1 MHPGIV
7 TTTAAP
13 EHSRTDWRELIAI
26 LLLSVTAILT
36 AWTGFQASKWSGAMS
51 ISFSQAS
58 TNRIAAARFE
68 STANRKLSVQVAL
81 FTQWL
86 EAYQSGDTEL
96 TEFLQARFPE
106 PLATVF
112 PAWLDARPLKDPDAP
127 ATPFDM
133 EEYVIPE
140 SVQAGA
146 ADRKADGKFAQAL
159 RNNQRGDNY
168 TVLTIGFATV
178 LFFTA
183 LSERMRRR
191 SAQWTLLCLGGVG
204 FVLLAV
210 VLLTFPKLI

>member
-1 MHPGIV
+1 VLV
-7 TTTAAP
+7 TSSLTSENSP
-13 EHSRTDWRELIAI
+13 TDWRELIAI

-58 TNRIAAARFE
+58 TNRIEAARME
-68 STANRKLSVQVAL
+68 ATASRKLSVQVTL

-86 EAYQSGDTEL
+86 EAYQAGDSEL

-112 PAWLDARPLKDPDAP
+112 PVWLDSRPLKDPNAP
-127 ATPFDM
+127 STPFEM
-133 EEYVIPE
+133 EQYVIPE
-140 SVQAGA
+140 SLEASA
-146 ADRKADGKFAQAL
+146 ADATADRKFQVAL

-168 TVLTIGFATV
+168 TVLTIGFAAV
-178 LFFTA
+178 LFFAA

-191 SAQWTLLCLGGVG
+191 SAQWAMLCIGGTG
-204 FVLLAV
+204 FVILAV
-210 VLLTFPKLI
+210 VLMTFPKML

>member
-133 EEYVIPE
+133 KAYVIPE

>member
-1 MHPGIV
+1 M
-7 TTTAAP
+7 TTTVAP

-26 LLLSVTAILT
+26 VLLSVTAILT

-58 TNRIAAARFE
+58 TNRIEAARME
-68 STANRKLSVQVAL
+68 SITNRKLSVQVSL
-81 FTQWL
+81 FVQWL
-86 EAYQSGDTEL
+86 QAYQSGDTEL

-112 PAWLDARPLKDPDAP
+112 PAWLDTRPLKDPDAP

-140 SVQAGA
+140 SVQASA
-146 ADRKADGKFAQAL
+146 ADAKADRKFVQAL

-168 TVLTIGFATV
+168 TVLTIGFACV
-178 LFFTA
+178 LFFAA

-191 SAQWTLLCLGGVG
+191 NAQWALLCIGGVG
-204 FVLLAV
+204 FVILAV
-210 VLLTFPKLI
+210 ILMTFPKMI

>member
-1 MHPGIV
+1 V
-7 TTTAAP
+7 TTTVAP

-58 TNRIAAARFE
+58 TNRIEAARME
-68 STANRKLSVQVAL
+68 SITNRKLSVQVSL
-81 FTQWL
+81 FVQWL

-112 PAWLDARPLKDPDAP
+112 PAWLETRPLKDPDAP

-140 SVQAGA
+140 SVQASA
-146 ADRKADGKFAQAL
+146 ADAKADRKFVQAL

-168 TVLTIGFATV
+168 TVLTIGFACV
-178 LFFTA
+178 LFFAA

-191 SAQWTLLCLGGVG
+191 NAQWALLCIGGVG
-204 FVLLAV
+204 FVILAV
-210 VLLTFPKLI
+210 ILVTFPKMI

>member
-1 MHPGIV
+1 
-7 TTTAAP
+7 
-13 EHSRTDWRELIAI
+13 
-26 LLLSVTAILT
+26 VTAILT

-58 TNRIAAARFE
+58 TNRIEAARLE
-68 STANRKLSVQVAL
+68 STANRKLSVQVSL
-81 FTQWL
+81 FVQWL
-86 EAYQSGDTEL
+86 EVYQSGDTEL

-112 PAWLDARPLKDPDAP
+112 PAWLDTQPLENTDAP

-140 SVQAGA
+140 SVQASEA
-146 ADRKADGKFAQAL
+146 DKTADRKFRQAL

-168 TVLTIGFATV
+168 TVLTIGFASV
-178 LFFTA
+178 LFFAA

-191 SAQWTLLCLGGVG
+191 SAQWALLCIGGVG
-204 FVLLAV
+204 FVVLAV
-210 VLLTFPKLI
+210 ILMTFPKMI

>member
-1 MHPGIV
+1 M
-7 TTTAAP
+7 TTTVAP

-58 TNRIAAARFE
+58 TNRIEAARLE

-133 EEYVIPE
+133 EAYVIPE
-140 SVQAGA
+140 SVQASEADKA
-146 ADRKADGKFAQAL
+146 ADRKFRQAL

-168 TVLTIGFATV
+168 TVLTIGFASV
-178 LFFTA
+178 LFFAA

-191 SAQWTLLCLGGVG
+191 RAQWALLCIGGVG
-204 FVLLAV
+204 FVILAII
-210 VLLTFPKLI
+210 LMTFPKLI

>member
-1 MHPGIV
+1 M
-7 TTTAAP
+7 AP
-13 EHSRTDWRELIAI
+13 EHSHTDWRELIAI
-26 LLLSVTAILT
+26 VLLSVTAILT

-58 TNRIAAARFE
+58 TNRIEAARLE

-133 EEYVIPE
+133 ETYVIPE

-168 TVLTIGFATV
+168 TVLTIGFASV
-178 LFFTA
+178 LFFAA

-191 SAQWTLLCLGGVG
+191 SAQWALLCIGGVG

-210 VLLTFPKLI
+210 ILATFPKMI

>member
-1 MHPGIV
+1 M
-7 TTTAAP
+7 TTSEAP
-13 EHSRTDWRELIAI
+13 QHSRTDWRELIAI

-58 TNRIAAARFE
+58 TNRIEAARME
-68 STANRKLSVQVAL
+68 STANRKLSVQVSL

-86 EAYQSGDTEL
+86 QAYQSGDTEL

-112 PAWLDARPLKDPDAP
+112 PGWLDTRPLKDPDAP

-133 EEYVIPE
+133 KEYVIPE
-140 SVQAGA
+140 SVDARA
-146 ADRKADGKFAQAL
+146 ADATADRKFRQAL

-168 TVLTIGFATV
+168 TVLTIGFASV
-178 LFFTA
+178 LFFAA

-191 SAQWTLLCLGGVG
+191 SAQWALLCIGGVG

-210 VLLTFPKLI
+210 VLMTFPKMI

>member
-1 MHPGIV
+1 MTSSV
-7 TTTAAP
+7 TP
-13 EHSRTDWRELIAI
+13 EESRTDWRELIAI

-58 TNRIAAARFE
+58 TNRIEAARME
-68 STANRKLSVQVAL
+68 ATANRKLSVQVSL

-86 EAYQSGDTEL
+86 EAYQAGDTEL

-133 EEYVIPE
+133 EAYVIPE
-140 SVQAGA
+140 SVEASAADAA
-146 ADRKADGKFAQAL
+146 ADRKFRQAL

-168 TVLTIGFATV
+168 TVLTIGFASV
-178 LFFTA
+178 LFFAA

-191 SAQWTLLCLGGVG
+191 NAQWALLCIGGFG

-210 VLLTFPKLI
+210 VLMTFPKMI

>member
-1 MHPGIV
+1 M
-7 TTTAAP
+7 AP
-13 EHSRTDWRELIAI
+13 QHSPTDWRELIAI

-58 TNRIAAARFE
+58 TNRIEAARME
-68 STANRKLSVQVAL
+68 ATANRKLSVQVSL

-86 EAYQSGDTEL
+86 EACQSGDTEL

-112 PAWLDARPLKDPDAP
+112 PAWLDTRPLKDPDAP
-127 ATPFDM
+127 STPFDM
-133 EEYVIPE
+133 KEYVIPE
-140 SVQAGA
+140 SVDASKADAA
-146 ADRKADGKFAQAL
+146 ADRKFRQAL

-191 SAQWTLLCLGGVG
+191 SAQWALLCIGGVG

-210 VLLTFPKLI
+210 VLMTFPKMI

>member
-1 MHPGIV
+1 M
-7 TTTAAP
+7 TTSEAP
-13 EHSRTDWRELIAI
+13 QHSRTDWRELIAI

-58 TNRIAAARFE
+58 TNRIEAARME
-68 STANRKLSVQVAL
+68 STANRKLSVQVSL

-86 EAYQSGDTEL
+86 QAYQSGDTEL

-112 PAWLDARPLKDPDAP
+112 PAWLDARPLDPDAP

-140 SVQAGA
+140 SVRASA
-146 ADRKADGKFAQAL
+146 ADEAADHKFAQAL

-168 TVLTIGFATV
+168 TVLTIGFACV
-178 LFFTA
+178 LFFAA

-191 SAQWTLLCLGGVG
+191 SAQWALLCLGGAG
-204 FVLLAV
+204 FVLLTIA
-210 VLLTFPKLI
+210 LISFPKLI

>member
-1 MHPGIV
+1 M
-7 TTTAAP
+7 TTSEAP
-13 EHSRTDWRELIAI
+13 QHSRTDWRELIAI

-58 TNRIAAARFE
+58 TNRIEAARLE
-68 STANRKLSVQVAL
+68 STANRKLSVQVSL

-86 EAYQSGDTEL
+86 QAYQAGDTEL

-112 PAWLDARPLKDPDAP
+112 PAWLDTRPLKDPDAP

-140 SVQAGA
+140 SVDARA
-146 ADRKADGKFAQAL
+146 ADATADRKFRQAL

-168 TVLTIGFATV
+168 TVLTIGFASV
-178 LFFTA
+178 LFFAA

-191 SAQWTLLCLGGVG
+191 SAQWALLCIGGVG

-210 VLLTFPKLI
+210 ILMTFPKMI